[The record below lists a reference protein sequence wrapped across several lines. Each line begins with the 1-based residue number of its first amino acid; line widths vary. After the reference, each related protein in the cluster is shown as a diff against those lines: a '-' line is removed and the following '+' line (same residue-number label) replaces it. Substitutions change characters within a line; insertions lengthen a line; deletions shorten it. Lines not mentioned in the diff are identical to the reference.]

1 MEPWMIRTLLAV
13 AAAVL
18 LGLIVLRR
26 RHTKPE

>member
-26 RHTKPE
+26 RRTKPE

>member
-1 MEPWMIRTLLAV
+1 MVRTLLAV

-26 RHTKPE
+26 RRTKPE